1 MLREHIRPTDSDQ
14 PFPSSVQGNTQELQC
29 LLTCSLFHGIQ
40 LSAGTNMSYFT
51 ITGYDRQKRN
61 VYLLIQYIT
70 YVVDERK
77 LKICLRGKR
86 LVTKNKYLTV
96 C

>member
-1 MLREHIRPTDSDQ
+1 
-14 PFPSSVQGNTQELQC
+14 
-29 LLTCSLFHGIQ
+29 
-40 LSAGTNMSYFT
+40 MSYFT